1 MTLLPKLRRRQV
13 LAAAALPLT
22 GGAWALGSATGLRQI
37 ELDLQAATTPLDR
50 FFDHCVGS
58 DYPGTLIR
66 DDCQA
71 QLKTAVDELGF
82 RYLRFHAI
90 FHDVL
95 QTVRREGER
104 LVFDFTL
111 IDKLYDD
118 LLSRRIRPF
127 VELGFTPE
135 ALATSKQTIFYW
147 KGNTS
152 HPQADGWVELIN
164 AFIKHVLQRYG
175 AAEVRQWYFEVWNEP
190 NLDGFWEGADKPAY
204 FALYER
210 TARAIKAIDAQ
221 LRVGGPST
229 AGAAWVSEFLAQAK
243 ATNTPVDFVTTHTY
257 GVNGGFLDEQGKED
271 TWLSADAD
279 AIVGDVRR
287 VRAQIEASHLPG
299 IPLFFTEWSTSYNP
313 RDKVHD
319 SYMSAAYV
327 LNKLR
332 RTRGLAQS
340 MSYWTYTDL
349 FEEPGPPDAPFHG
362 GFGLMTREGVRKPV
376 WFAYKY
382 LAALQ
387 GREIPSRDMDC
398 LATTEGG
405 KTQVLIWDWRAPAQT
420 VSNRSYFGKPQPA
433 QAAGTVELR
442 LTGLAPGRYRVQ
454 QRRTGYHAN
463 DAHTAYLEMGSPKQL
478 DAKQLAQLQTLSAD
492 AAEALPELLV
502 GVDGKAVLSLS
513 LRTHDVILLSLE
525 RDLTSLQLTRQM
537 GAGWNL
543 GNALECTGGETA
555 WGNARTT
562 QALMNS
568 VRNAGFKTVR
578 IPVSWKQY
586 ADANDNISADWLAR
600 VTEVVDYARKAGLYA
615 IINVHWDGGWLRP
628 TYATQAAGNARL
640 AKFWTQIATH
650 FKDHDDTLL
659 FAGTNEVMVAGDY
672 GTPKP
677 EYVAVQNGFNQT
689 FVSAVR
695 ATGGGNAMRHL
706 VIQGFNTNIDHTV
719 NFAVMPTDTVKGH
732 LMMEVHFYDPYD
744 FTINEKSTIWQW
756 GAGATDPKATES
768 WADEAHVDAQFSK
781 MKTHFVDRGIPVI
794 LGEFSAMRRTE
805 FGGAEAYRLAWDRYV
820 ARSAWQHGMVPV
832 YWDAGTSTHN
842 HSSGLFD
849 RATGAQVYP
858 EIINALVDA
867 TR

>member
-1 MTLLPKLRRRQV
+1 MMLPKLRRRQL
-13 LAAAALPLT
+13 LAAATLPLS
-22 GGAWALGSATGLRQI
+22 GGVLGFNPAPAPAPGPRQI
-37 ELDLQAATTPLDR
+37 ELDLQGATTPLDR

-95 QTVRREGER
+95 KTVRREGEGTAAR

-118 LLSRRIRPF
+118 LLARRIRPF

-152 HPQADGWVELIN
+152 HPQPEGWVELIN
-164 AFIKHVLQRYG
+164 AFIQHLLQRYG

-190 NLDGFWEGADKPAY
+190 NLDGFWEGADRKAY
-204 FALYER
+204 FELYER
-210 TARAIKAIDAQ
+210 TAHAIKAIDPQ

-229 AGAAWVSEFLAQAK
+229 AGAAWVPEFLAHAK
-243 ATNTPVDFVTTHTY
+243 ATGTPVDFITTHTY

-271 TWLSADAD
+271 TWLSADPD
-279 AIVGDVRR
+279 AIVGDVRH

-387 GREIPSRDMDC
+387 GHEIPSSDMDS
-398 LATTEGG
+398 LATTDGG
-405 KTQVLIWDWRAPAQT
+405 KIQLLVWDWRAPAQT

-433 QAAGTVELR
+433 KAAGTVQVHLSH
-442 LTGLAPGRYRVQ
+442 LAPGRYRVQ

-478 DAKQLAQLQTLSAD
+478 DAKQLAALQALTTD
-492 AAEALPELLV
+492 APKPLAELRV
-502 GVDGKAVLSLS
+502 GADGKASLALD
-513 LRTHDVILLSLE
+513 LRTHDVVLLSLE
-525 RDLTSLQLTRQM
+525 PV
-537 GAGWNL
+537 
-543 GNALECTGGETA
+543 GGQGE
-555 WGNARTT
+555 
-562 QALMNS
+562 
-568 VRNAGFKTVR
+568 
-578 IPVSWKQY
+578 
-586 ADANDNISADWLAR
+586 
-600 VTEVVDYARKAGLYA
+600 
-615 IINVHWDGGWLRP
+615 
-628 TYATQAAGNARL
+628 
-640 AKFWTQIATH
+640 
-650 FKDHDDTLL
+650 
-659 FAGTNEVMVAGDY
+659 
-672 GTPKP
+672 
-677 EYVAVQNGFNQT
+677 
-689 FVSAVR
+689 R
-695 ATGGGNAMRHL
+695 A
-706 VIQGFNTNIDHTV
+706 
-719 NFAVMPTDTVKGH
+719 
-732 LMMEVHFYDPYD
+732 
-744 FTINEKSTIWQW
+744 
-756 GAGATDPKATES
+756 
-768 WADEAHVDAQFSK
+768 
-781 MKTHFVDRGIPVI
+781 
-794 LGEFSAMRRTE
+794 
-805 FGGAEAYRLAWDRYV
+805 
-820 ARSAWQHGMVPV
+820 
-832 YWDAGTSTHN
+832 
-842 HSSGLFD
+842 
-849 RATGAQVYP
+849 
-858 EIINALVDA
+858 
-867 TR
+867 